1 MQTELQAL
9 QPQLVQTVG
18 DVEELMKKIAKEK
31 KESVEPKAAVVQVE
45 EAKASAKASE
55 AKAIKDE
62 CEAELAEAIPILND
76 ALAALD
82 TIKEADINYIRKLGN
97 PPAAIKLVME
107 AVCVILDVK
116 PAKIKDDSGKMV
128 PDYWKPSVGLMNE
141 KDFLGRLKTYD
152 KDNIPPKII
161 EKIRTTYQTN
171 EAFTA
176 DNAKK
181 ASPAAEGMCKWVHAM
196 SSYDKVAKVVAP
208 KKLALKAAEESYE
221 DVMVGLR
228 AKQAELKDLLDK
240 LAAMESEL
248 ELNTKK
254 KNDLEAEVELCSVK
268 LERAEKLIGGLGG
281 EKTRWTATAERL
293 TAAYT
298 NLTGDMLISAGIVA
312 YLGAFTAAYRQKT
325 AQQLLVVTAQQ
336 GIPHSTKFS
345 MANVLGEAVKI
356 QEWLVA
362 GLPNDSFSIEN
373 GIIVANA
380 RRWPLMIDPQGQA
393 NKWIRCLEKRSN
405 LQVIKLSE
413 SGDFLRV
420 LENAI
425 QFGLPVLLEN
435 VGEEL
440 DPSLEPL
447 FLKQVPPTLNRI
459 TSQHNGT
466 EEV

>member
-1 MQTELQAL
+1 MQKDLQAL
-9 QPQLVQTVG
+9 QPQLVQTVAE
-18 DVEELMKKIAKEK
+18 VEELMEKIAKEK
-31 KESVEPKAAVVQVE
+31 KESVEPKAAIVQVE
-45 EAKASAKASE
+45 EAKASAKAAE

-76 ALAALD
+76 ALTALD
-82 TIKEADINYIRKLGN
+82 TIKESDINYIRKLGN
-97 PPAAIKLVME
+97 PPGAIKLVME

-116 PAKIKDDSGKMV
+116 PAKIKDDSGKTV
-128 PDYWKPSVGLMNE
+128 PDFWKPSVGLMNE
-141 KDFLGRLKTYD
+141 KDFLGKLKSYD

-161 EKIRTTYQTN
+161 EKIRSTYITN
-171 EAFTA
+171 DAFTP

-208 KKLALKAAEESYE
+208 KKEALKEAEGQYE
-221 DVMVGLR
+221 EVMVGLR
-228 AKQAELKDLLDK
+228 GKQAELKELMDK
-240 LAAMESEL
+240 LAAMEADL
-248 ELNTKK
+248 EMNTTKK
-254 KNDLEAEVELCSVK
+254 NELEAEVELCSVK

-281 EKTRWTATAERL
+281 EKSRWTETAERL

-298 NLTGDMLISAGIVA
+298 NLTGDMLISAGIIA
-312 YLGAFTAAYRQKT
+312 YLGAFTAAYRQKISEEF
-325 AQQLLVVTAQQ
+325 LVLASKQ
-336 GIPHSTKFS
+336 GIPSSTKFS
-345 MANVLGEAVKI
+345 MANALGEPVKI
-356 QEWLVA
+356 QEWMVA
-362 GLPNDSFSIEN
+362 GLPNDTFSIEN

-393 NKWIRCLEKRSN
+393 NKWIRNLEKTAN

-413 SGDFLRV
+413 GGEFLRV

-447 FLKQVPPTLNRI
+447 FLKQV
-459 TSQHNGT
+459 
-466 EEV
+466 